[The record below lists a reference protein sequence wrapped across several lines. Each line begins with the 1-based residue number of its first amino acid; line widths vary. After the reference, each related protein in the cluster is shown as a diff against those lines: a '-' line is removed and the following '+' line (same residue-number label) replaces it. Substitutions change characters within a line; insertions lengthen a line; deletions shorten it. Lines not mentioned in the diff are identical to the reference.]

1 MHADWDTGVG
11 ARTDAT
17 PDERLDRMRS
27 TLALHRE
34 LIDQKAEIRAQPDS
48 LSTRLEAMVET
59 LEPDDPPADAI
70 RLLLEAEQVHA
81 MQFEE
86 LDRRID
92 QLTESFMAGTIALA
106 ERLRPP
112 GI

>member
-1 MHADWDTGVG
+1 MHADWDAG
-11 ARTDAT
+11 AGDQTDTT
-17 PDERLDRMRS
+17 PDERIDRMRS

-34 LIDQKAEIRAQPDS
+34 LIDQKAEIRGRPDS
-48 LSTRLEAMVET
+48 LSTKLEEMAEA
-59 LEPDDPPADAI
+59 LEPDDPPSDAI
-70 RLLLEAEQVHA
+70 RLLLEAEQMRE

-92 QLTESFMAGTIALA
+92 QLAESFMVGTIALV

-112 GI
+112 GL